1 MTKNLTEGS
10 PAKLIFFFTMPLI
23 AGNIFQ
29 QLYAFVDT
37 LIVGRFLGVNALAA
51 VGCTGA
57 LMFLILG
64 FVIGFSTGLSIYTGQ
79 RFGARD
85 EEGVRRSAAACAV
98 LSLLASIVLTT
109 VGVLLCRQLLAWMQ
123 TPAEILDGA
132 YSFISLVYAGI
143 GLFVF
148 YQTQTNLIR
157 ALGDSKTP
165 TVLLACG
172 LTLNII
178 FEPIAI
184 LVFGWGIPG
193 AALATLASQV
203 CGNLLCLFFILRKV
217 PALRTHR
224 KDWCPDFKLYWEH
237 LRIALPMGFQ
247 SSIIAIGAVILQV
260 ALNDLGPTAVAA
272 YAAAQKIESLAM
284 MPMMSFGIAMSA
296 YTAQNYGA
304 RKFERIGEGVRKCC
318 YMSVTF
324 AVLAGAGLI
333 FFGPSLM
340 RLFVGDGA
348 QQVIDFGHEYLI
360 VNGSCYWI
368 LSFLFIFRYTL
379 QGLGQSVVPTIAGIM
394 ELLMRTAAALF
405 LCGWLGYLGACLA
418 NPMAWIGSC
427 VPLAIAFYW
436 THRSFKKKYH
446 LA

>member
-1 MTKNLTEGS
+1 M
-10 PAKLIFFFTMPLI
+10 
-23 AGNIFQ
+23 
-29 QLYAFVDT
+29 
-37 LIVGRFLGVNALAA
+37 
-51 VGCTGA
+51 
-57 LMFLILG
+57 
-64 FVIGFSTGLSIYTGQ
+64 LSV
-79 RFGARD
+79 F
-85 EEGVRRSAAACAV
+85 
-98 LSLLASIVLTT
+98 ASIILTAI
-109 VGVLLCRQLLAWMQ
+109 GVLLCRQLLIWMQ
-123 TPAEILDGA
+123 TPAEIIDGA
-132 YSFISLVYAGI
+132 YSFISLIYAGI
-143 GLFVF
+143 CLFVF

-165 TVLLACG
+165 TILLACG

-184 LVFGWGIPG
+184 LCFGWGIPG

-203 CGNLLCLFFILRKV
+203 CGNLLCLFFIMKKV
-217 PALRTHR
+217 PALHTH
-224 KDWCPDFKLYWEH
+224 KADWRPDLKLYWEH

-260 ALNDLGPTAVAA
+260 ALNDLGPLAVAA

-304 RKFERIGEGVRKCC
+304 RKFARIGEGVRKCC
-318 YMSVTF
+318 YMSVSF
-324 AVLAGAGLI
+324 ALLAGAGLI

-340 RLFVGDGA
+340 HLFVGDGA

-394 ELLMRTAAALF
+394 ELIMRTAAALF

-427 VPLAIAFYW
+427 VPLTIAFYW
-436 THRSFKKKYH
+436 THRSFQKKYH
-446 LA
+446 LG

>member
-1 MTKNLTEGS
+1 M
-10 PAKLIFFFTMPLI
+10 PLIFKFTMPLLL
-23 AGNIFQ
+23 GNLLQ
-29 QLYAFVDT
+29 QTYSLIDAA
-37 LIVGRFLGVNALAA
+37 IVGKFLGISPLAA
-51 VGCTGA
+51 VGA
-57 LMFLILG
+57 SSSVIFLILG
-64 FVIGFSTGLSIYTGQ
+64 FCNGCCCGFGIPVAQ
-79 RFGARD
+79 KFGARD
-85 EEGVRRSAAACAV
+85 YESMRRYVYSSLKLTAWLSVSIAV
-98 LSLLASIVLTT
+98 VTSLLCAAILRWMSTPENIFSDAYWYLLITFIGVPATFYYNLLSSI
-109 VGVLLCRQLLAWMQ
+109 
-123 TPAEILDGA
+123 
-132 YSFISLVYAGI
+132 
-143 GLFVF
+143 
-148 YQTQTNLIR
+148 IR

-272 YAAAQKIESLAM
+272 YAAAQKIESIAM

>member
-1 MTKNLTEGS
+1 M
-10 PAKLIFFFTMPLI
+10 
-23 AGNIFQ
+23 
-29 QLYAFVDT
+29 
-37 LIVGRFLGVNALAA
+37 
-51 VGCTGA
+51 
-57 LMFLILG
+57 
-64 FVIGFSTGLSIYTGQ
+64 
-79 RFGARD
+79 
-85 EEGVRRSAAACAV
+85 
-98 LSLLASIVLTT
+98 
-109 VGVLLCRQLLAWMQ
+109 
-123 TPAEILDGA
+123 
-132 YSFISLVYAGI
+132 
-143 GLFVF
+143 
-148 YQTQTNLIR
+148 
-157 ALGDSKTP
+157 
-165 TVLLACG
+165 LLACG

-272 YAAAQKIESLAM
+272 YAAAQKIESIAM